1 MKTVLFS
8 FTVKFPAKKVMDC
21 FVNPNFAKLHKA
33 SKLFIKAGVIK
44 SDKKT
49 IIRTLAD
56 APGCVVV
63 VNFEDADAGKA
74 TIVSAAFVNYPESKA
89 AGIKD
94 LGKTIEGEIKTF
106 LTPKPVAPKAPAK
119 KPAAKVAAKKPVAKK
134 PAAKSAAKKPVAKK
148 PAAKKPV
155 AKKPAAKPA
164 AKKPAAK
171 PAPKPVAKPA
181 TTVVPA
187 AEIKPFTVK

>member
-8 FTVKFPAKKVMDC
+8 FTVKFPAKKVTDC

-33 SKLFIKAGVIK
+33 SKLFIKTGVIK

-63 VNFEDADAGKA
+63 INFQEADAGKA

-119 KPAAKVAAKKPVAKK
+119 KPAAKKPAAKKP
-134 PAAKSAAKKPVAKK
+134 AAKKPVAKK

-155 AKKPAAKPA
+155 AKKPVAKPA

-187 AEIKPFTVK
+187 AEIKPFTMK